1 MRRGR
6 EKRRPRLPLSFVVG
20 RYFVYVLLGAI
31 LTVGVP
37 LLVFEALLD
46 QGSVLP
52 ANYGERHLQQTI
64 ETLSTPGSFDVTG
77 LSSAYLYAHLTASGD
92 VLGTD
97 MGEED
102 LAQARALVASLEA
115 RGTTGHSAESEER
128 SARAAFSRGDG
139 TWCVLSYDILP
150 QWSDR
155 SLRDSWPNPQDIMM
169 GAIVV
174 PTIALVVLVALRAS
188 RVLTRKMSPLVDA
201 AEAVGAGEID
211 FAVQT
216 STVAQIDDV
225 LAAMERMRRSLR
237 DSLEEQWSAEER
249 QRVEV
254 AALAHDLKSPLT
266 VIRGNAEL
274 LGEDAQ
280 AGGLS
285 QEQAAC
291 AEAIRTASAEI
302 DAFVAQIITTSQ
314 GREASSREAVD
325 MEELAGRL
333 ASRARELVCARGLA
347 LDVETSALPD
357 IRPSWDAH
365 AVGRAV
371 MNLVSNACDYA
382 RTRVSLG
389 LAAANGELV
398 ITVADDGPG
407 FSPAALAHGRERF
420 FRDDA
425 ARGGG
430 EGHFGLGLSIALE
443 VAHSHGGT
451 LELSNRV
458 SPDGSETGAVARLT
472 LPLKGI

>member
-1 MRRGR
+1 VRRGK
-6 EKRRPRLPLSFVVG
+6 EGGRPRLPLSFVVG

-64 ETLSTPGSFDVTG
+64 ETLSAQDALDASG
-77 LSSAYLYAHLTASGD
+77 LPSAYRYAHLTASGD

-97 MGEED
+97 MGEGD
-102 LAQARALVASLEA
+102 LARARALVASLEA
-115 RGTTGHSAESEER
+115 RGTTDYSMASEG
-128 SARAAFSRGDG
+128 SARVALAREDG
-139 TWCVLSYDILP
+139 TWCALSYDILP
-150 QWSDR
+150 QWADR
-155 SLRDSWPNPQDIMM
+155 AQRDSWPNPQDLMTWSIL
-169 GAIVV
+169 VSTV
-174 PTIALVVLVALRAS
+174 ALVVIVALRAS
-188 RVLTRKMSPLVDA
+188 RVLTRKMAPLVRA
-201 AEAVGAGEID
+201 ADTVGAGDLD
-211 FAVQT
+211 FAVGV
-216 STVAQIDDV
+216 SNVAQVDDV

-249 QRVEV
+249 QRAEV

-347 LDVETSALPD
+347 LDVETSALPS
-357 IRPSWDAH
+357 ISPSWDAH